1 MIKIAFLIMAHTDV
15 EELLRLCKKLKSYGD
30 AYIHVDIKANYS
42 FMNRLNSG
50 LAAMNG
56 QYSTN
61 IIEKNRL

>member
-1 MIKIAFLIMAHTDV
+1 MTKIAFLIIAHTDV
-15 EELLRLCKKLKSYGD
+15 EEHLRLCKKLKSYGD
-30 AYIHVDIKANYS
+30 AYIHVDIKADDS

-56 QYSTN
+56 QYSTH